1 MQIALSILFHF
12 YLLVLVRV
20 LSSKRIF
27 ELSHAIS
34 QRPCRP
40 SLPLLITKKIFGIK
54 NFVRIIL
61 SQSKH
66 GKTIWDHSCNIDKST
81 FHIATGRRVSNSLFN
96 FFSFLLSYLD
106 ILIFKIIRSI
116 IRDTTIFIIKMK
128 D

>member
-54 NFVRIIL
+54 NLVRIIL

-81 FHIATGRRVSNSLFN
+81 FHIATGRRVSNSLSN
-96 FFSFLLSYLD
+96 FFSFYLLFLSLSNFE
-106 ILIFKIIRSI
+106 LNSSSHLKGE
-116 IRDTTIFIIKMK
+116 TEKL
-128 D
+128 

>member
-81 FHIATGRRVSNSLFN
+81 FHIATGRRVSNSLSN
-96 FFSFLLSYLD
+96 FSLSYYH
-106 ILIFKIIRSI
+106 ILIFLYSKLSAQLYEIQPYL
-116 IRDTTIFIIKMK
+116 
-128 D
+128 

>member
-54 NFVRIIL
+54 NLVRIIYL
-61 SQSKH
+61 KANMEKQF
-66 GKTIWDHSCNIDKST
+66 GTIRAILINLPSILLQGVVSLIAYLT
-81 FHIATGRRVSNSLFN
+81 FSLAC
-96 FFSFLLSYLD
+96 YH
-106 ILIFKIIRSI
+106 ILIFLYSKLSAERLN
-116 IRDTTIFIIKMK
+116 T
-128 D
+128 